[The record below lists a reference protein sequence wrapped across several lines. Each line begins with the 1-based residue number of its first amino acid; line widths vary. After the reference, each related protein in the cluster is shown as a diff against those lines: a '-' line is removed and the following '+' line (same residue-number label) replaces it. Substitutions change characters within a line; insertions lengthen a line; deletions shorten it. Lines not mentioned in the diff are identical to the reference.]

1 MSDYFYLVAADKK
14 YIPELCVLLNSLDF
28 VGNKQDVHVVGVN
41 LEDAFTCQFEKLGYT
56 VIHHVI
62 SSDEVEAGRGISEI
76 VCRKRYWYAAEYGKS
91 YKAGCILDA
100 DLIFVRDPLPF
111 FKIAEKTGFILAP
124 CKEQNKVY
132 DDPHHQANG
141 EWIIP
146 KGTWNDKDLCNC
158 PMFLDTEL
166 HSKALKESWDIFIN
180 QGFKAPDMD
189 ACNICFLKYSGAE
202 NILPLPGIQWLGTNE
217 QLLKP
222 YIRAVEKRDG
232 KIWTESGIMIYVY
245 HGQFYH
251 PKWVQCQLDNRHG
264 CASRYLKAHE
274 QCDEI
279 AKGAMNVLK
288 EYFDKMMDYNIVIE
302 KRDYRH
308 E

>member
-41 LEDAFTCQFEKLGYT
+41 LEEAFVNQFNKVSFN
-56 VIHHVI
+56 VIHHAI
-62 SSDEVEAGRGISEI
+62 PPEEVEACRGISEV
-76 VCRKRYWYAAEYGKS
+76 VCRKRYWYAAEYGKD
-91 YKAGCILDA
+91 YKACCILDA
-100 DLIFVRDPLPF
+100 DLIFVRDPVNYMT
-111 FKIAEKTGFILAP
+111 IAHKTGFVLGP

-132 DDPHHQANG
+132 DDPHHQADG
-141 EWIIP
+141 KWIMP
-146 KGTWNDKDLCNC
+146 KGFWNAKDLCNC
-158 PMFLDTEL
+158 PVFIDTNKYE
-166 HSKALKESWDIFIN
+166 SALRKSWDIFIN

-189 ACNICFLKYSGAE
+189 AMNLCFLESVDLRD
-202 NILPLPGIQWLGTNE
+202 IMPLPGIQWLGTNE

-222 YIRAVEKRDG
+222 YIRAVQKRDG
-232 KIWTESGIMIYVY
+232 RIWTESGIMVYVY

-251 PKWVQCQLDNRHG
+251 SKWVQCQLDNRHG

-288 EYFDKMMDYNIVIE
+288 EYFDKMLDYNIVIE

>member
-14 YIPELCVLLNSLDF
+14 YIPELCALLNSLDF
-28 VGNKQDVHVVGVN
+28 VGNKQDVHIIGVN
-41 LEDAFTCQFEKLGYT
+41 LEPQFTEQFEKLRYK
-56 VIHHVI
+56 VIHHAI
-62 SSDEVEAGRGISEI
+62 SPEEVEQCRGISEV
-76 VCRKRYWYAAEYGKS
+76 VCRKRYWYAAEYGKD
-91 YKAGCILDA
+91 YLAGCILDA
-100 DLIFVRDPLPF
+100 DLIFVRDPVKYF
-111 FKIAEKTGFILAP
+111 EIAAKTGFILAP

-141 EWIIP
+141 KWIIP
-146 KGTWNDKDLCNC
+146 KGFWNARDLCNC
-158 PMFLDTEL
+158 PMFLDTRV
-166 HSKALKESWDIFIN
+166 HYGALRKSWYIFIH

-189 ACNICFLKYSGAE
+189 AVNICFVEATDIT
-202 NILPLPGIQWLGTNE
+202 NIIPLPGIQWLGTNE

-222 YIRAVEKRDG
+222 YIRAVVKRDG
-232 KIWTESGIMIYVY
+232 RIWTESGIMIYTY

-251 PKWVQCQLDNRHG
+251 SKWVQCQLDNRHG
-264 CASRYLKAHE
+264 CASRYLKSHE

-288 EYFDKMMDYNIVIE
+288 GYFNQMLDKVIVIE